1 MSLTVAAVVPVR
13 NRKDKTLRFLQEF
26 AKQTYPHI
34 CTIVVDS
41 NSTDGTQ
48 DEIISSFPQVTLLH
62 ADDEC
67 YWTAA
72 TNIGIQRALQ
82 LKCDYI
88 LTINDDAFVMDHYV
102 GTLVGIAQKHNL
114 PILGSRVDYLTNP
127 GLIWSLGAYSVWG
140 TKHLF
145 QLRYNQNWEDDLP
158 ASVEQ
163 NEAFEVEALAGN
175 GVLIHRSVFDQIGL
189 YNYHFLP
196 HYHADSELIMLAKSL
211 GIQPF
216 VTPTAIVYNDC
227 PSPFQS
233 PRKSDDLELP
243 NSLWKDFYFNFFHKR
258 SHLFLPPTIYV
269 IAKYCPNHQKIPTF
283 LKAVIIY
290 PVYFLL
296 ASILNKKFGINPHQI
311 KARVKKALKST
322 IHWPNR
328 LLGLRMVI
336 EENTWQTKKR

>member
-13 NRKDKTLRFLQEF
+13 NRKDKTLRFLKEF

-72 TNIGIQRALQ
+72 TNIGIKRALQ

-88 LTINDDAFVMDHYV
+88 LTINDDAYVMENYV
-102 GTLVGIAQKHNL
+102 EKLVGIAQKHNL

-145 QLRYNQNWEDDLP
+145 QLRYNQTWEDDLP
-158 ASVEQ
+158 AGVEQ
-163 NEAFEVEALAGN
+163 SETFEVEALAGN
-175 GVLIHRSVFDQIGL
+175 GVLIHRSVFEQIGL
-189 YNYHFLP
+189 YNHRSLP
-196 HYHADSELIMLAKSL
+196 HYHADSELIMRAKSR

-216 VTPTAIVYNDC
+216 VTPAAIVYNDC
-227 PSPFQS
+227 PSPLQS
-233 PRKSDDLELP
+233 VPDDDIKSLTSP
-243 NSLWKDFYFNFFHKR
+243 WTDFAFNFFHKR

-269 IAKYCPNHQKIPTF
+269 IAKYCPTQKKIPTF

-290 PVYFLL
+290 PLYFLL
-296 ASILNKKFGINPHQI
+296 DSILNKKFGINRRQI
-311 KARVKKALKST
+311 KAWVKKAVKST